1 MAVFRVERNRNYT
14 VMSNYHL
21 RDRSLS
27 MKAKGLLSLILS
39 LPDNWRYSIAGLAAI
54 SKEGEEGIASGLREL
69 ENAGYL
75 TRKQLRGEHGRM
87 GQTEYTIYEVPQTIS
102 PSPEMPVTVTP
113 DTDEPEAEVPSSEL
127 TAQEKKEEETSQK
140 PKKEKKKNDLIK
152 NPIKSYQAVA
162 SQAADEMRSDRVAYR
177 DIFLENIDYEL
188 IRHDYQTEDD
198 LNELIEIALDTL
210 CATKPY
216 LWINGNK
223 IPTDTVRS
231 RILKL
236 NSEHIRYIL
245 DCLHDNTTRV
255 KNIRQYL
262 VAALY
267 NAPVTI
273 SNYYTALVNHDLYGS
288 TQ

>member
-27 MKAKGLLSLILS
+27 MKDKGLLSLILS
-39 LPDNWRYSIAGLAAI
+39 LPENWRYSISGLAAI
-54 SKEGEEGIASGLREL
+54 SKEGEEGIASGLKEL

-87 GQTEYTIYEVPQTIS
+87 GQTEYTIYEVPHTVS
-102 PSPEMPVTVTP
+102 PFPESPDTVTP
-113 DTDEPEAEVPSSEL
+113 GAVDPVAAAPSPGL
-127 TAQEKKEEETSQK
+127 TAQENKDEITTQKSKKEITNNNS
-140 PKKEKKKNDLIK
+140 NK
-152 NPIKSYQAVA
+152 NPIKSYQAA
-162 SQAADEMRSDRVAYR
+162 AAQAADEIRADRIAYR
-177 DIFLENIDYEL
+177 EIFLRNIDYEL
-188 IRHDYQTEDD
+188 LRHDFHCEDD

-231 RILKL
+231 RLLKL
-236 NSEHIRYIL
+236 NSEHIRYVI
-245 DCLHDNTTRV
+245 DCLHENTTRV

-262 VAALY
+262 LAALY

-288 TQ
+288 N